1 MPMPLNVTTVLL
13 DVDGTLLDSN
23 AAHAQAWAQ
32 ALQEHGI
39 DTDESRIR
47 PLIGMGGDKLL
58 PAAAGVEADSS
69 QGRAM
74 TDRKKELF
82 DALMPQLQPTRGARA
97 LVEHLR
103 RQGLKIVIATSAG
116 GNEVSGLLQR
126 AGVDDLIPQRTS
138 SDDVEDSKP
147 DPDVV
152 NAALAQAGAAP
163 EDVVFVGDTPYDIEA
178 GNRAGIGVIG
188 MRCGG
193 YWDDRALRGALAIVD
208 DPADLLA
215 RWR

>member
-1 MPMPLNVTTVLL
+1 MPMPPRVTTVLI

-39 DTDESRIR
+39 NTDESRIR

-58 PAAAGVEADSS
+58 PAVAKVEAGSS
-69 QGRAM
+69 RGRAM
-74 TDRKKELF
+74 TSRKQELF
-82 DALMPQLQPTRGARA
+82 DALLPRLLPTRGARA

-103 RQGLKIVIATSAG
+103 RHGLEIVIATSAG
-116 GNEVSGLLQR
+116 GDEVSGLLQR
-126 AGVDDLIPQRTS
+126 AGIDDLIPKRTS
-138 SDDVEDSKP
+138 SDDVDDSKP

-152 NAALAQAGAAP
+152 KAALARAGATPDEA
-163 EDVVFVGDTPYDIEA
+163 VFIGDTPYDIEA
-178 GNRAGIGVIG
+178 GNRAGVGVIG
-188 MRCGG
+188 VRCGG
-193 YWDDRALRGALAIVD
+193 YWQDSDLRGALTIVD